1 MYNQTHTYVCIY
13 VSMCV
18 IYFRT
23 SLRCLHFI
31 ISLWLLS
38 RRAYCYYYFLFSC
51 WLLYQFILFCRFSPF
66 ACTFRQWPWFFTSPS
81 CCCFCSCCGWYF
93 AVVVAAISVAAAWL
107 VGRLSTGLLVCV
119 SSVSI
124 VGIIVVAH
132 LRKSHQSVSHWRG

>member
-13 VSMCV
+13 VFMCV

-93 AVVVAAISVAAAWL
+93 AVVVAAMLVRVAGSLLISCQC
-107 VGRLSTGLLVCV
+107 TEH
-119 SSVSI
+119 SI
-124 VGIIVVAH
+124 HICMQVFTYTYVYVYGTYI
-132 LRKSHQSVSHWRG
+132 

>member
-1 MYNQTHTYVCIY
+1 MKW
-13 VSMCV
+13 
-18 IYFRT
+18 
-23 SLRCLHFI
+23 FI
-31 ISLWLLS
+31 V
-38 RRAYCYYYFLFSC
+38 
-51 WLLYQFILFCRFSPF
+51 
-66 ACTFRQWPWFFTSPS
+66 
-81 CCCFCSCCGWYF
+81 